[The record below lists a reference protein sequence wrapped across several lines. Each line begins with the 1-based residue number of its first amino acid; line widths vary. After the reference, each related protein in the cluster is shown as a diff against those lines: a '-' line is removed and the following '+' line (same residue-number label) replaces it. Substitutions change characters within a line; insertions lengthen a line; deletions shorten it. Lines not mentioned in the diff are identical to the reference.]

1 VRRSLTPEDLEQ
13 NQARQPISF
22 AVRKH
27 QQRTNTFRAKRSG
40 RVQTLYE
47 RHLEQDDV
55 LVLNRNWQAINIRTP
70 QDAFCQMATNVATA
84 LAIDGENHIRPVTWD
99 EWVTLPIRNG
109 DNAVHTVHGAI
120 RVPTVIVALNFAKV
134 PKKRPKLCAKTIR
147 ERDGN
152 RCQYTGKLLR
162 PNEGSLDHV
171 LPRSRGGK
179 DAWENLVWADKSV
192 NAKKGN
198 RLPHEAGLKL
208 LTVPRAPKELP
219 VTALI
224 RNAHG
229 VAEWKLFVK
238 E

>member
-1 VRRSLTPEDLEQ
+1 MTDILNKT
-13 NQARQPISF
+13 I
-22 AVRKH
+22 
-27 QQRTNTFRAKRSG
+27 
-40 RVQTLYE
+40 
-47 RHLEQDDV
+47 V

-70 QDAFCQMATNVATA
+70 AEAFCQMATNVATA
-84 LAIDGENHIRPVTWD
+84 LEIDGENHIRPVTWD
-99 EWVTLPIRNG
+99 EWITLPIRDG
-109 DNAVHTVHGAI
+109 DNAVHTVRGAI

-134 PKKRPKLCAKTIR
+134 PKKRAKLCAKTIR

-162 PNEGSLDHV
+162 PDEGSLDHV

-179 DAWENLVWADKSV
+179 DEWRNLVWSDKTV

-208 LTVPRAPKELP
+208 LTVPRAPKELR

-224 RNAHG
+224 RNAPG
-229 VAEWKLFVK
+229 IADWNLFVK

>member
-1 VRRSLTPEDLEQ
+1 MTDILNKT
-13 NQARQPISF
+13 I
-22 AVRKH
+22 
-27 QQRTNTFRAKRSG
+27 
-40 RVQTLYE
+40 
-47 RHLEQDDV
+47 V

-70 QDAFCQMATNVATA
+70 AEAFCQMATNVATA
-84 LAIDGENHIRPVTWD
+84 LEIDGENHIRPVTWH
-99 EWVTLPIRNG
+99 EWITLPIRDC
-109 DNAVHTVHGAI
+109 DNAVHTVRGAI

-134 PKKRPKLCAKTIR
+134 PKKRPKLCAKTVR

-162 PNEGSLDHV
+162 PDEGSLDHV

-179 DAWENLVWADKSV
+179 DEWGNLVWSDKSV

-229 VAEWKLFVK
+229 IVDWKLFVK